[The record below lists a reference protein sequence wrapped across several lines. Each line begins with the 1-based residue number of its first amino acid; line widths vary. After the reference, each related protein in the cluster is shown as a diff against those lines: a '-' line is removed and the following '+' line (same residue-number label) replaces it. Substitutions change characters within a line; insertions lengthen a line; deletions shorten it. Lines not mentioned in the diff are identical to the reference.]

1 MSPGPS
7 LVVVL
12 RQAISSG
19 RKAGLITAIA
29 HGIGIGLYAMACISG
44 IAVIITT
51 SPILFTTLKW
61 AGAGYLLWLGIKGLM
76 IREGKNETLGDSISR
91 TSPARDGFLV
101 VFFNPKVAVF
111 FIALFSQVIGSETT
125 WLEKLVYAST
135 AMFIDMAWY
144 MIVAW
149 SFSNPRWIGKL
160 QQNVVW
166 IERAFGLILIIL
178 ALRILTGGSP
188 A

>member
-1 MSPGPS
+1 MTITIWLTIVTICLLGAMSPGPS

-91 TSPARDGFLV
+91 TSPVSSANGTNSSGEIKPCSGCCQRS
-101 VFFNPKVAVF
+101 N
-111 FIALFSQVIGSETT
+111 
-125 WLEKLVYAST
+125 AST
-135 AMFIDMAWY
+135 P
-144 MIVAW
+144 MI
-149 SFSNPRWIGKL
+149 SPD
-160 QQNVVW
+160 
-166 IERAFGLILIIL
+166 
-178 ALRILTGGSP
+178 LTLT
-188 A
+188 